1 MFELL
6 QDIEELQWAKEAF
19 GKNPDAI
26 NFWMGDGR
34 AVTSTH
40 KDPYENIYCVVKG
53 FKDIILFPP
62 TDFPWLPYKLC
73 DQAIYQKTQNG
84 FVIETLEDSP
94 KLPWIA
100 VDPLNPD
107 LKEFPGYKNAHPMK
121 LRLNAGDVLYL
132 PSLWFHHL
140 QQSHGCIAVN
150 FWYDME
156 FDSKFNYFNFVKDV
170 TNVINGTAKT

>member
-1 MFELL
+1 MKLL
-6 QDIEELQWAKEAF
+6 KP
-19 GKNPDAI
+19 K
-26 NFWMGDGR
+26 
-34 AVTSTH
+34 
-40 KDPYENIYCVVKG
+40 
-53 FKDIILFPP
+53 IIKVPL
-62 TDFPWLPYKLC
+62 WPYKLY
-73 DQAIYQKTQNG
+73 DQAVYQKIKNAS
-84 FVIETLEDSP
+84 VSP
-94 KLPWIA
+94 KLPWIV

-140 QQSHGCIAVN
+140 QQSHSCIAVN

-170 TNVINGTAKT
+170 TNVINDSVKT